1 MRGYMFRNRWLA
13 MLFVALVLAGVTRVV
28 GTGKGDGI
36 IDEATEQLA
45 AQRERAEAL
54 SDEIEAEAPEQAETE
69 DDAAELLASDED
81 LIDPAIGED
90 PTPPDEFAGDNGV
103 DSAVVEEGDIF
114 LVDNGPAETVQP
126 GY

>member
-54 SDEIEAEAPEQAETE
+54 SDEIEAEAPERAETE

-90 PTPPDEFAGDNGV
+90 PTPPDEFAGDKGV

>member
-90 PTPPDEFAGDNGV
+90 PTPPDEFADDNGV

>member
-13 MLFVALVLAGVTRVV
+13 MLFVALVLAGVTRVG

-90 PTPPDEFAGDNGV
+90 PTPPDEFADDNGV

>member
-81 LIDPAIGED
+81 LIDPALGED
-90 PTPPDEFAGDNGV
+90 PTPPDEFANDNGV

>member
-90 PTPPDEFAGDNGV
+90 PTPPDEFAGD
-103 DSAVVEEGDIF
+103 DAVGDEGRRLHRFGSRHPRGD
-114 LVDNGPAETVQP
+114 VQR
-126 GY
+126 